1 MKINRQFNK
10 QAKIAKIE
18 EIRDKQQARYTK
30 TREEI
35 KNLSKVE
42 LQKMLSTK
50 KLSKIDRYAIMHT
63 IMKIDESTNDEIT
76 DVSTE
81 HKIEVDGN
89 TDSNNALSREDSSI
103 QEEKS

>member
-1 MKINRQFNK
+1 MKISRQFNK

-30 TREEI
+30 IREET
-35 KNLSKVE
+35 KNLNKVE
-42 LQKMLSTK
+42 LQKMLSTN

-63 IMKIDESTNDEIT
+63 IMKIDESTNEIT

-81 HKIEVDGN
+81 HKIEIDGN
-89 TDSNNALSREDSSI
+89 TNSNNALSREDSSI